1 MAEEKR
7 FISVFFVI
15 LQSLIY
21 TVFAMDER
29 LDKVKVQCDYLPL
42 INFAIQ
48 QNGASIIHQLSI
60 ENTTPVPLKDIQ
72 VVITTEPTFGN
83 AAPMA
88 VEQIPANGSIRL
100 SSFNLTLSANYF
112 TQLTERLSGNL
123 KIEITA
129 EAEPIFCQTYPIDI
143 LAYDQWGGLNV
154 LPEML
159 AAFITPNHT
168 AISPIIKKAA
178 SILGQWTGNPS
189 LDEYQSRTPDRVRKQ
204 MAAIYTAIAE
214 QQIIYSTVPASFEEY
229 GQRVRL
235 ADSVMAQ
242 KLGTCLD
249 MALLYASCL
258 EAIGLNALIV
268 ITQGHAFAGA
278 WLVPETFP
286 DPTIDDVSL
295 LTKRTAEGIYD
306 ITLVETTCMNM
317 GHSSDFDDAVKKA
330 NGKLADGNNF
340 LLAIDIKR
348 ARYSGVRPIPQRI
361 LHGQVWEVDE
371 KETNIQKSAVH
382 ATPQSINPYDLSGNE
397 TQTVITKQLLWE
409 RRLLDLSLRN
419 NLLNIRITKNTLQ
432 LIPANLACLED
443 ALADGEEFRILH
455 RPADWESPAM
465 DFGIYSSVPE
475 SDPVVG
481 FINSEL
487 SQKRLRFYL
496 SENDLGKALTHLYR
510 SSRTSIEENGA
521 NTLYLALGLLKWYET
536 PSSERPRYAPILLMP
551 VEIIRK
557 SAAKGYVIRSREE
570 ETMMNITLLEML
582 RQNFGITVSGLD
594 PLPTDESGVNV
605 KLIYS
610 IIRNSI
616 KNQRKWDVEE
626 QAILGIF
633 SFNKFIMWNDI
644 HNNANKLVQNKI
656 VSSLINGKI
665 EWEAATEEI
674 DATDMDKQLSPTDI
688 VLPIIADSSQLEAI
702 YEAVHDKTF
711 ILHGPPGTGKSQTIT
726 NIIAN
731 ALYKGKRVLFVAE
744 KMAALS
750 VVQNRLAA
758 IGLAPFCLEIHSNKT
773 KKSAVISQ
781 LKETTEIIRQTPP
794 EEFKKEA
801 ERLLN
806 LRAEL
811 NQYIEALHK
820 EYPFGVSL
828 YDAIIHYQSVD
839 VEPCFEIPQPYLDTL
854 DKDTFAQWE
863 EAIESLVRT
872 ANACGHPYRHPLT
885 GISISE
891 YSSAGKEEASQLLT
905 GFIDLLN
912 TIRQK
917 LDVFSVLLKDTDIHP
932 TRKDFQT
939 IACIIR
945 RILDIPE
952 LTPGL
957 LTLPLLNET
966 LNEYREVVV
975 HGQKRDEQRK
985 EIEAGFTKEILSINA
1000 KQTVA
1005 EWNRVSDQWFL
1016 PRYFG
1021 QRKIKKAINIY
1032 ALKTIETEDIKPLL
1046 HRIIRYQEEEDAVQK
1061 YTGQLPSLF
1070 GRFGKN
1076 EDWTVIE
1083 QIINDMASLHS
1094 HLLNYAKDI
1103 AKVSQIKQNLSVQL
1117 TERIQTFRDI
1127 HAHSFNELYQLSD
1140 TLTVIEK
1147 KLSGTL
1153 GISTEELY
1161 TSSADWITIALSKAQ
1176 TWKDNLDKLK
1186 DWYQWLQAY
1195 QTLNKLGIGFVATE
1209 YKEKNIPTDQ
1219 LTDIFCKSFYQAVI
1233 QYIIAKEPTLE
1244 LFNGKIF
1251 NDIIAKYKQ
1260 ISAKFEETT
1269 KKELFA
1275 RLASNIPSFTHEAIQ
1290 SSEVGILQKNI
1301 RNNARGI
1308 SIRKLFDQIPT
1319 LLSRMCP
1326 CMLMSPLSVAQFIDT
1341 DADKFDL
1348 IVFDEASQMPTY
1360 EAVGAI
1366 ARGKNVI
1373 IVGDPKQMPP
1383 TSFFSVSTVD
1393 EDNIE
1398 MEDLESILDDCLALS
1413 IPSKYLLWHYRS
1425 KHESLIAF
1433 SNSEY
1438 YDNKLMTFPSPD
1450 NIESKVRIV
1459 NINGYYDKGKSRQ
1472 NRAEAQAVV
1481 DEIARRLRSEELRKK
1496 SIGVVTFSI
1505 VQQALI
1511 EDLLSDLFIFH
1522 PELETLAL
1530 ECDEPLFIKNLENV
1544 QGDERD
1550 VILFS
1555 VGYGPDTE
1563 GRVSMNFGPL
1573 NRVGGE
1579 RRLNVAVSRARYEMI
1594 IYSTLRSDMIDL
1606 NRTSSIGVAG
1616 LKRFL
1621 EYAEKGI
1628 RNTINSVTAQ
1638 STEAAASI
1646 ENIIADK
1653 LRSLGY
1659 TVHTDI
1665 GCSGYKIDIGI
1676 VDTENTSNYQ
1686 LGIIC
1691 DGKNYKRTKTARDRE
1706 IVQNNVLKALGWD
1719 IYRIWTMDW
1728 WEKPDEVIAAI
1739 QEAIA
1744 RKKSSKVNAQTTTS
1758 IGIGSDPMT
1767 AEKESVNKESTDK
1780 EKITKEEPIKE
1791 ESIKEAVPTV
1801 ERDNNEIS
1809 FVLKASP
1816 ATSEKQTAFA
1826 SSAQSGIQ
1834 QKYRSAKITPGSYSP
1849 EDFFFSESYSILTSQ
1864 IRKIIENEAPVS
1876 KSLLCKKILFEW
1888 GISRLGARVET
1899 QIETALDALNIY
1911 RTEHE
1916 GFVFCWKNREQCIS
1930 YSIYRPV
1937 SEREATDIAPEE
1949 IANAIRQVL
1958 TDSISLPVADLIK
1971 ACAQQFGFARMG
1983 SNIDAAMQRGIRE
1996 AVKRNY
2002 AKIENERV
2010 TIAD

>member
-7 FISVFFVI
+7 IISVFFVI

-29 LDKVKVQCDYLPL
+29 LDKIKVQCDYLPL

-60 ENTTPVPLKDIQ
+60 ENTTPAPLKDIQ
-72 VVITTEPTFGN
+72 VQITTEPTFGN
-83 AAPMA
+83 AAPIA
-88 VEQIPANGSIRL
+88 VAQIPPNESICL

-123 KIEITA
+123 KIEITS
-129 EAEPIFCQTYPIDI
+129 EAESVFCQTYPIDI

-168 AISPIIKKAA
+168 AIVPIIKRAA
-178 SILGQWTGNPS
+178 SILGQWTDNPS

-204 MAAIYTAIAE
+204 MAAIYTAITE
-214 QQIIYSTVPASFEEY
+214 QQIIYSTIPASFEEY

-258 EAIGLNALIV
+258 EAIGLNALII

-330 NGKLADGNNF
+330 NGKLTDGNSF
-340 LLAIDIKR
+340 ILAIDVKR
-348 ARYSGVRPIPQRI
+348 ARHSGIRPIPQRI
-361 LHGQVWEVDE
+361 LHGQVWEVEE
-371 KETNIQKSAVH
+371 KETDIQKSAVH

-432 LIPANLACLED
+432 LIPANLSCLED

-465 DFGIYSSVPE
+465 DFGIYSSIPE
-475 SDPVVG
+475 SDPMVG

-496 SENDLGKALTHLYR
+496 PENDLGKALTHLYR

-536 PSSERPRYAPILLMP
+536 PSSERPRYAPILLLP

-582 RQNFGITVSGLD
+582 RQNFGITISGLD

-674 DATDMDKQLSPTDI
+674 DATDMDKQVSPADI

-794 EEFKKEA
+794 EEIRKEA

-839 VEPCFEIPQPYLDTL
+839 VESCFDIPQAYLDTL

-863 EAIESLVRT
+863 DAIELLVRT
-872 ANACGHPYRHPLT
+872 ANACGHPYQHPLT
-885 GISISE
+885 GISITE
-891 YSSAGKEEASQLLT
+891 YSSAVKEGSSQLLT
-905 GFIDLLN
+905 GFIDLLT

-917 LDVFSVLLKDTDIHP
+917 LDVFSILLKDTDIHP

-939 IACIIR
+939 ISHIIR

-975 HGQKRDEQRK
+975 HGRKRDEQRK
-985 EIEAGFTKEILSINA
+985 EIETGFIQEILSINA
-1000 KQTVA
+1000 KQMLA
-1005 EWNRVSDQWFL
+1005 EWNRVSGQWFL

-1021 QRKIKKAINIY
+1021 QRKIRKAINVY

-1046 HRIIRYQEEEDAVQK
+1046 HRIIRYQEEAEAVRK
-1061 YTGQLPSLF
+1061 YIGQLPSLF
-1070 GRFGKN
+1070 GRPGKN
-1076 EDWTVIE
+1076 EDWNTIE
-1083 QIINDMASLHS
+1083 QIIDDMTSLHS

-1103 AKVSQIKQNLSVQL
+1103 AKVSQIKQNLSAQL
-1117 TERIQTFRDI
+1117 TEGIQTFRDI
-1127 HAHSFNELYQLSD
+1127 HAHSFNELYQLAD
-1140 TLTVIEK
+1140 TLTATEK
-1147 KLSGTL
+1147 KLSGML
-1153 GISTEELY
+1153 GISIEELY
-1161 TSSADWITIALSKAQ
+1161 TDSADWITIALSKAR
-1176 TWKDNLDKLK
+1176 TWKENLDKLK

-1195 QTLNKLGIGFVATE
+1195 QTLHSLGIGFIATE
-1209 YKEKNIPTDQ
+1209 YKEKNIPTSQ
-1219 LTDIFCKSFYQAVI
+1219 LTDSFRKSFYQAAI
-1233 QYIIAKEPTLE
+1233 RYIIAKEPTLE

-1269 KKELFA
+1269 QRELFA

-1383 TSFFSVSTVD
+1383 TSFFSVNTID

-1511 EDLLSDLFIFH
+1511 EDLLSDLFIFY

-1555 VGYGPDTE
+1555 VGYGPDAE

-1573 NRVGGE
+1573 NRAGGE

-1621 EYAEKGI
+1621 EYAEKGT
-1628 RNTINSVTAQ
+1628 RSTISSVPRQ
-1638 STEAAASI
+1638 LSEATASI
-1646 ENIIADK
+1646 ETIIADR

-1706 IVQNNVLKALGWD
+1706 IVQNNVLKALGWN

-1728 WEKPDEVIAAI
+1728 WEKPDEVMATI

-1744 RKKSSKVNAQTTTS
+1744 RKKNSE
-1758 IGIGSDPMT
+1758 IGSMT
-1767 AEKESVNKESTDK
+1767 ATEINSTPT
-1780 EKITKEEPIKE
+1780 EVTAPAPTAQIT
-1791 ESIKEAVPTV
+1791 
-1801 ERDNNEIS
+1801 NNDIS

-1816 ATSEKQTAFA
+1816 VAPEKQAA
-1826 SSAQSGIQ
+1826 SVLSTQNRIE
-1834 QKYRSAKITPGSYSP
+1834 QKYKFAKITPYSYSP
-1849 EDFFFSESYSILTSQ
+1849 EDFFFTDSYSILLSQ
-1864 IRKIIENEAPVS
+1864 IRKIMESEAPIS
-1876 KSLLCKKILFEW
+1876 KSLLCKKILSEW
-1888 GISRLGARVET
+1888 GISRLGTRVEA
-1899 QIETALDALNIY
+1899 QIETALDTLNIY
-1911 RTEHE
+1911 RTEYE
-1916 GFVFCWKNREQCIS
+1916 GLVFCWNDKEQCAS

-1937 SEREATDIAPEE
+1937 SDREATDIPPEE
-1949 IANAIRQVL
+1949 IANAIRQLL
-1958 TDSISLPVADLIK
+1958 TDSISLPAADLIK

-2010 TIAD
+2010 TIAN

>member
-7 FISVFFVI
+7 IISVFFVI

-60 ENTTPVPLKDIQ
+60 ENTTPAPLKDIQ
-72 VVITTEPTFGN
+72 VQITTEPTFGN
-83 AAPMA
+83 AAPIA
-88 VEQIPANGSIRL
+88 VAQIPPNESICL

-123 KIEITA
+123 KIEITSKA
-129 EAEPIFCQTYPIDI
+129 ESVFCQTYPIDI

-168 AISPIIKKAA
+168 AIVPIIKRAA
-178 SILGQWTGNPS
+178 SILGQWTDNPS

-204 MAAIYTAIAE
+204 MAAIYTAITE
-214 QQIIYSTVPASFEEY
+214 QQIIYSTIPASFEEY

-258 EAIGLNALIV
+258 EAIGLNALII

-330 NGKLADGNNF
+330 NGKLTDGNSF
-340 LLAIDIKR
+340 ILAIDVKR
-348 ARYSGVRPIPQRI
+348 ARHSGIRPIPQRI
-361 LHGQVWEVDE
+361 LHGQVWEVEE
-371 KETNIQKSAVH
+371 KETDILKSAVH

-397 TQTVITKQLLWE
+397 TQAVITKQLLWE

-432 LIPANLACLED
+432 LIPANLSCLED

-465 DFGIYSSVPE
+465 DFGIYSSIPE
-475 SDPVVG
+475 SDPMVG

-496 SENDLGKALTHLYR
+496 PENDLGKALTHLYR

-536 PSSERPRYAPILLMP
+536 PSSERPRYAPILLLP

-582 RQNFGITVSGLD
+582 RQNFGISISGLD

-674 DATDMDKQLSPTDI
+674 DATDMDKQVSPADI

-794 EEFKKEA
+794 EEFRKEA

-839 VEPCFEIPQPYLDTL
+839 VESCFDIPQVYLDTL

-863 EAIESLVRT
+863 DAIELLVRT
-872 ANACGHPYRHPLT
+872 ANACGHPYQHPLT
-885 GISISE
+885 GISITE
-891 YSSAGKEEASQLLT
+891 YSSAVKEESSQLLT
-905 GFIDLLN
+905 GFINLLT

-917 LDVFSVLLKDTDIHP
+917 LDVFSILLKDTDIHP

-939 IACIIR
+939 ISHIIR

-975 HGQKRDEQRK
+975 HGRKRDEQRK
-985 EIEAGFTKEILSINA
+985 EIETGFTQEILSINA
-1000 KQTVA
+1000 KQMIA
-1005 EWNRVSDQWFL
+1005 EWNRVSAQWFL

-1021 QRKIKKAINIY
+1021 QRKIRKAINIY
-1032 ALKTIETEDIKPLL
+1032 TLKTIETEDIKPLL
-1046 HRIIRYQEEEDAVQK
+1046 HRIIRYQEEAEAVQK

-1070 GRFGKN
+1070 GRPGKN
-1076 EDWTVIE
+1076 EDWNTIE
-1083 QIINDMASLHS
+1083 QIIDDMTSLHS

-1117 TERIQTFRDI
+1117 TEGIQTFRDI
-1127 HAHSFNELYQLSD
+1127 HAHSFNELYQLAD
-1140 TLTVIEK
+1140 TLTATEK
-1147 KLSGTL
+1147 KLSGML
-1153 GISTEELY
+1153 GISIEELY
-1161 TSSADWITIALSKAQ
+1161 TDSADWITIALSKTR
-1176 TWKDNLDKLK
+1176 TWKENLDKLK

-1195 QTLNKLGIGFVATE
+1195 QTLHSLGIGFIATE
-1209 YKEKNIPTDQ
+1209 YKEKNIPTGQ
-1219 LTDIFCKSFYQAVI
+1219 LTDSFRKSFYQAAI
-1233 QYIIAKEPTLE
+1233 RYIIAKEPTLE

-1269 KKELFA
+1269 QRELFA

-1383 TSFFSVSTVD
+1383 TSFFSVNTID

-1511 EDLLSDLFIFH
+1511 EDLLSDLFIFY

-1555 VGYGPDTE
+1555 VGYGPDAE

-1573 NRVGGE
+1573 NRAGGE

-1621 EYAEKGI
+1621 EYAEKGTQS
-1628 RNTINSVTAQ
+1628 TINSVTRQ
-1638 STEAAASI
+1638 LSETTASI
-1646 ENIIADK
+1646 ETIIADR

-1728 WEKPDEVIAAI
+1728 WEKPDEVIATI

-1744 RKKSSKVNAQTTTS
+1744 RKKSSKVGSMTTAGINSTPTEVAAPAPTAQTT
-1758 IGIGSDPMT
+1758 
-1767 AEKESVNKESTDK
+1767 
-1780 EKITKEEPIKE
+1780 
-1791 ESIKEAVPTV
+1791 
-1801 ERDNNEIS
+1801 NNEIS

-1816 ATSEKQTAFA
+1816 AAPEKQAA
-1826 SSAQSGIQ
+1826 SVLSTQNRIE
-1834 QKYRSAKITPGSYSP
+1834 QKYKFAKITPYSYSP
-1849 EDFFFSESYSILTSQ
+1849 EDFFFTDSYSILLSQ
-1864 IRKIIENEAPVS
+1864 IRKIMESEAPIS
-1876 KSLLCKKILFEW
+1876 KSLLCKKILSEW
-1888 GISRLGARVET
+1888 GISRLGTRVEA
-1899 QIETALDALNIY
+1899 QIETALDTLNIY
-1911 RTEHE
+1911 RTEYE
-1916 GFVFCWKNREQCIS
+1916 GLVFCWNDKEQCAS

-1937 SEREATDIAPEE
+1937 SDREATDIPPEE
-1949 IANAIRQVL
+1949 IANAIRQLL
-1958 TDSISLPVADLIK
+1958 TDSISLPAADLIK

-2010 TIAD
+2010 TIAN

>member
-1 MAEEKR
+1 MV
-7 FISVFFVI
+7 ISVFFVI
-15 LQSLIY
+15 LQVLIY

-29 LDKVKVQCDYLPL
+29 LDKVKVQFGYLPL

-48 QNGASIIHQLSI
+48 QNSAPVIHQLSI
-60 ENTTPVPLKDIQ
+60 ENITSAPLKDIQ
-72 VVITTEPTFGN
+72 VKITAEPAFGN
-83 AAPMA
+83 TVPT
-88 VEQIPANGSIRL
+88 VIEQIPANSTVSL
-100 SSFNLTLSANYF
+100 QSPSLTLSANYL

-123 KIEITA
+123 KVEITSG
-129 EAEPIFCQTYPIDI
+129 ETLIFTRTYPIDI

-168 AISPIIKKAA
+168 SISPIIKRAA
-178 SILGQWTGNPS
+178 AILGQWTDNPS
-189 LDEYQSRTPDRVRKQ
+189 LDEYQSRNPDRVRKQ
-204 MAAIYTAIAE
+204 MAAIYTAISE

-242 KLGTCLD
+242 KLATCLD
-249 MALLYASCL
+249 MSLLYASCL
-258 EAIGLNALIV
+258 EAIGLNTLVV

-317 GHSSDFDDAVKKA
+317 GHQSDFDDAVKKA
-330 NGKLADGNNF
+330 DGKLKDGTPF
-340 LLAIDIKR
+340 ILAVDVKR
-348 ARYSGVRPIPQRI
+348 ARYSGIRPIPQRI
-361 LHGQVWEVDE
+361 LHGQTWEIGE
-371 KETNIQKSAVH
+371 NPLTIQKNTVH
-382 ATPQSINPYDLSGNE
+382 ATPQSINPYDLSGSE
-397 TQTVITKQLLWE
+397 TQTAITKQLVWE

-432 LIPANLACLED
+432 LIPANLASLED

-465 DFGIYSSVPE
+465 EFGIYSSVPE
-475 SDPVVG
+475 SNPIVDFV
-481 FINSEL
+481 NSEL

-536 PSSERPRYAPILLMP
+536 PSSERPRYAPILLLP

-557 SAAKGYVIRSREE
+557 SAARGYVIRSREE

-582 RQNFGITVSGLD
+582 RQNFGISVPGLD
-594 PLPTDESGVNV
+594 PLPTDGSGVNV

-610 IIRNSI
+610 IIRNCI

-644 HNNANKLVQNKI
+644 HNNAHKLIQNKI

-665 EWEAATEEI
+665 EWEAATEEM
-674 DATDMDKQLSPTDI
+674 DASYMDKQLSPADI

-702 YEAVHDKTF
+702 YEAVHDQTF

-794 EEFKKEA
+794 EAFKEEA
-801 ERLLN
+801 ERLLG

-811 NQYIEALHK
+811 NKYIEALHK
-820 EYPFGVSL
+820 EYPFGISL
-828 YDAIIHYQSVD
+828 YDAIVHFQSSD
-839 VEPCFEIPQPYLDTL
+839 AEPCFDIPLSYLETL
-854 DKDTFAQWE
+854 DKETFTRWE
-863 EAIESLVRT
+863 DAIESLVRT
-872 ANACGHPYRHPLT
+872 ANACGHPYQHPLT

-891 YSSAGKEEASQLLT
+891 YSFAGKDEAARSLT
-905 GFIDLLN
+905 DFIDLLQV
-912 TIRQK
+912 IRQK
-917 LDVFSVLLKDTDIHP
+917 LNAFSVLLTDTETHP
-932 TRKDFQT
+932 TRTDFQT
-939 IACIIR
+939 IANIIR
-945 RILDIPE
+945 EILDIPE

-957 LTLPLLNET
+957 LTLPSLNET
-966 LNEYREVVV
+966 LDEYREVVN
-975 HGQKRDEQRK
+975 HGRKRDELRK
-985 EIEAGFTKEILSINA
+985 TIETGFTKEILETNA
-1000 KQTVA
+1000 KAMLA
-1005 EWNRVSDQWFL
+1005 EWNRVSAQWFI

-1021 QRKIKKAINIY
+1021 QRKIKKALHIY
-1032 ALKTIETEDIKPLL
+1032 ALKAIEPDTIKPLL
-1046 HRIIRYQEEEDAVQK
+1046 HQIVQYQEEAEAVQK
-1061 YTGQLPSLF
+1061 YASQLPTLF

-1076 EDWTVIE
+1076 EDWNVIE
-1083 QIINDMASLHS
+1083 QIINDMVTLHS
-1094 HLLNYAKDI
+1094 HLLSYSKDV
-1103 AKVSQIKQNLSVQL
+1103 AKVSQIKRNLSVQL
-1117 TERIQTFRDI
+1117 TEGIQTFRDI
-1127 HAHSFNELYQLSD
+1127 HAHSLNELHRYANEL
-1140 TLTVIEK
+1140 VNIEH

-1153 GISTEELY
+1153 GISAVELY
-1161 TSSADWITIALSKAQ
+1161 INSTDWINTGISKAQ
-1176 TWKDNLDKLK
+1176 TWKENLDKLK

-1195 QTLNKLGIGFVATE
+1195 RTLDRLNIGFIATE
-1209 YKEKNIPTDQ
+1209 YKEKNIPTAQ
-1219 LTDIFCKSFYQAVI
+1219 LAGSFYKSFYQVAI
-1233 QYIIAKEPTLE
+1233 QYIISKEPTLE

-1251 NDIIAKYKQ
+1251 NDIIAKYKL
-1260 ISAKFEETT
+1260 ISTQFEETT

-1383 TSFFSVSTVD
+1383 TNFFSVNTID

-1450 NIESKVRIV
+1450 NIESKVRMV

-1481 DEIARRLRSEELRKK
+1481 DEIERRLRNDELRKK

-1511 EDLLSDLFIFH
+1511 EDLLSDLFIAH

-1530 ECDEPLFIKNLENV
+1530 ECEEPLFIKNLENV

-1555 VGYGPDTE
+1555 VGYGPDAA

-1573 NRVGGE
+1573 NRAGGE

-1606 NRTSSIGVAG
+1606 NRTSSVGVAG

-1621 EYAEKGI
+1621 EYAEKGT
-1628 RNTINSVTAQ
+1628 RNVINGSAGSLPET
-1638 STEAAASI
+1638 SASI
-1646 ENIIADK
+1646 EKIIADK

-1676 VDTENTSNYQ
+1676 VDTQNESNYQ

-1706 IVQNNVLKALGWD
+1706 IVQNNVLKALGWN
-1719 IYRIWTMDW
+1719 ICRIWTMDW
-1728 WEKPDEVIAAI
+1728 WEKPDEVIASI
-1739 QEAIA
+1739 QEAISQ
-1744 RKKSSKVNAQTTTS
+1744 KKESKAGAESKTS
-1758 IGIGSDPMT
+1758 IETNHVKTNTIPT
-1767 AEKESVNKESTDK
+1767 TITEEKQNKE
-1780 EKITKEEPIKE
+1780 PV
-1791 ESIKEAVPTV
+1791 SISEGNA
-1801 ERDNNEIS
+1801 NETS
-1809 FVLKASP
+1809 FPLKASP
-1816 ATSEKQTAFA
+1816 VAAKKQQD
-1826 SSAQSGIQ
+1826 SVPIKPNRQ
-1834 QKYRSAKITPGSYSP
+1834 QKYKSAEVTPDKYLS
-1849 EDFFFSESYSILTSQ
+1849 EDFFLTESSPILVSL

-1876 KSLLCKKILFEW
+1876 KSLLCKKILSEW
-1888 GISRLGARVET
+1888 GISRLGPR
-1899 QIETALDALNIY
+1899 IEAHIEAILDTLNIY
-1911 RTEHE
+1911 CTEHD
-1916 GFVFCWKNREQCIS
+1916 GYVYCWKDKEQCCS
-1930 YSIYRPV
+1930 YPAYRPV
-1937 SEREATDIAPEE
+1937 SDRDVTDISPEE
-1949 IANAIRQVL
+1949 IANAIRQIL
-1958 TDSISLPVADLIK
+1958 TDSISLPIADLVK
-1971 ACAQQFGFARMG
+1971 ACAQTFGFPRMG
-1983 SNIDAAMQRGIRE
+1983 STIDAAMQRGIRE
-1996 AVKRNY
+1996 AVKRDY

-2010 TIAD
+2010 TIAY

>member
-21 TVFAMDER
+21 TVFAMNER
-29 LDKVKVQCDYLPL
+29 LDKVKVQCNYLPL

-60 ENTTPVPLKDIQ
+60 ENTTPAPLKDIQ
-72 VVITTEPTFGN
+72 VQITTEPTFGN
-83 AAPMA
+83 AAPIA
-88 VEQIPANGSIRL
+88 VAQIPPNESICL

-123 KIEITA
+123 KIEITS
-129 EAEPIFCQTYPIDI
+129 EAESVFCQTYPIDI

-168 AISPIIKKAA
+168 AIVPIIKRAA
-178 SILGQWTGNPS
+178 SILGQWTDNPS

-204 MAAIYTAIAE
+204 MAAIYTAITE
-214 QQIIYSTVPASFEEY
+214 QQIIYSTIPASFEEY

-258 EAIGLNALIV
+258 EAIGLNALII

-330 NGKLADGNNF
+330 NGKLTDGNSF
-340 LLAIDIKR
+340 ILAIDVKR
-348 ARYSGVRPIPQRI
+348 ARHSGIRPIPQRI
-361 LHGQVWEVDE
+361 LHGQVWEVEE
-371 KETNIQKSAVH
+371 KETDIQKSAVH

-397 TQTVITKQLLWE
+397 TQAVITKQLLWE

-432 LIPANLACLED
+432 LIPANLSCLED

-465 DFGIYSSVPE
+465 DFGIYSSIPE
-475 SDPVVG
+475 SDPMVG

-496 SENDLGKALTHLYR
+496 PENDLGKALTHLYR

-536 PSSERPRYAPILLMP
+536 PSSERPRYAPILLLP

-557 SAAKGYVIRSREE
+557 SAAKGYVIRTREE

-582 RQNFGITVSGLD
+582 RQNFGISISGLD

-644 HNNANKLVQNKI
+644 HNNANKMVQNKI

-674 DATDMDKQLSPTDI
+674 DATDMDKQVSPADI

-794 EEFKKEA
+794 EEFRKEA

-806 LRAEL
+806 LRSEL

-828 YDAIIHYQSVD
+828 YDAIIQYQSVD
-839 VEPCFEIPQPYLDTL
+839 VESCFDIPQVYLDTL

-863 EAIESLVRT
+863 DAIELLVRT
-872 ANACGHPYRHPLT
+872 ANACGHPYQHPLT
-885 GISISE
+885 GISITE
-891 YSSAGKEEASQLLT
+891 YSSAVKEESSQLLT
-905 GFIDLLN
+905 GFIDLLT

-917 LDVFSVLLKDTDIHP
+917 QDVFSVLLKDTDIHP

-939 IACIIR
+939 IAHIIQ

-985 EIEAGFTKEILSINA
+985 EIETGFIQEILSINA
-1000 KQTVA
+1000 KQMLA

-1021 QRKIKKAINIY
+1021 QRKIRKAINVY

-1046 HRIIRYQEEEDAVQK
+1046 HRIIRYQEEAEAVRK
-1061 YTGQLPSLF
+1061 YIGQLPSLF
-1070 GRFGKN
+1070 GCPGKN
-1076 EDWTVIE
+1076 EDWNTIE
-1083 QIINDMASLHS
+1083 QIIDDMTSLHS

-1103 AKVSQIKQNLSVQL
+1103 AKVSQIKQNLSTQL
-1117 TERIQTFRDI
+1117 TEGIQTFRDI
-1127 HAHSFNELYQLSD
+1127 HAHSFNELYQLAD
-1140 TLTVIEK
+1140 TLTATEK
-1147 KLSGTL
+1147 KLSGML
-1153 GISTEELY
+1153 GISIEELY
-1161 TSSADWITIALSKAQ
+1161 TDSADWITIALSKAR
-1176 TWKDNLDKLK
+1176 TWKENLDKLK

-1195 QTLNKLGIGFVATE
+1195 QTLHSLGIGFIATE
-1209 YKEKNIPTDQ
+1209 YKEKNIPTSQ
-1219 LTDIFCKSFYQAVI
+1219 LTDSFRKSFYQAAI
-1233 QYIIAKEPTLE
+1233 RYIIAKEPTLE

-1269 KKELFA
+1269 QRELFA
-1275 RLASNIPSFTHEAIQ
+1275 WLASNIPSFTHEAIQ

-1383 TSFFSVSTVD
+1383 TSFFSVNTID

-1511 EDLLSDLFIFH
+1511 EDLLSDLFIFY

-1555 VGYGPDTE
+1555 VGYGPDAE

-1573 NRVGGE
+1573 NRAGGE

-1594 IYSTLRSDMIDL
+1594 IYSTLRSEMIDL

-1621 EYAEKGI
+1621 EYAEKGT
-1628 RNTINSVTAQ
+1628 RSTISSVPRQ
-1638 STEAAASI
+1638 LSEATVSI
-1646 ENIIADK
+1646 ETIIADR

-1676 VDTENTSNYQ
+1676 VDTENTSKYQ

-1728 WEKPDEVIAAI
+1728 WEKPDEVIATI

-1744 RKKSSKVNAQTTTS
+1744 RKKSSKVGSMTTAGINSTPTEVAAPAPTAQ
-1758 IGIGSDPMT
+1758 
-1767 AEKESVNKESTDK
+1767 
-1780 EKITKEEPIKE
+1780 IT
-1791 ESIKEAVPTV
+1791 
-1801 ERDNNEIS
+1801 NNEIS

-1816 ATSEKQTAFA
+1816 VAPEKQAA
-1826 SSAQSGIQ
+1826 SVLSTQNRIE
-1834 QKYRSAKITPGSYSP
+1834 QKYKFAKITPYSYSP
-1849 EDFFFSESYSILTSQ
+1849 EDFFFTDSYSILLSQ
-1864 IRKIIENEAPVS
+1864 IRKIMESEAPIS
-1876 KSLLCKKILFEW
+1876 KSLLCKKILSEW
-1888 GISRLGARVET
+1888 GISRLGTRVEA
-1899 QIETALDALNIY
+1899 QIETALDTLNIY
-1911 RTEHE
+1911 RTEYE
-1916 GFVFCWKNREQCIS
+1916 GLVFCWNDKEQCAS

-1937 SEREATDIAPEE
+1937 SDREATDIPPEE
-1949 IANAIRQVL
+1949 IANAIRQLL
-1958 TDSISLPVADLIK
+1958 TDSISLPAADLIK

-2010 TIAD
+2010 TIAN

>member
-7 FISVFFVI
+7 IISVFFVI

-21 TVFAMDER
+21 TVFAMNER
-29 LDKVKVQCDYLPL
+29 LDKVKMQCDYLPL

-60 ENTTPVPLKDIQ
+60 ENTTPAPLKDIQ
-72 VVITTEPTFGN
+72 VQITTEPTFGN
-83 AAPMA
+83 AAPIA
-88 VEQIPANGSIRL
+88 VAQIPPNESICL

-123 KIEITA
+123 KIEITS
-129 EAEPIFCQTYPIDI
+129 EAESVFCQTYPIDI

-168 AISPIIKKAA
+168 AIVPIIKRAA
-178 SILGQWTGNPS
+178 SILGQWTDNPS

-204 MAAIYTAIAE
+204 MAVIYTAITE
-214 QQIIYSTVPASFEEY
+214 QQIIYSTIPASFEEY

-258 EAIGLNALIV
+258 EAIGLNALII

-330 NGKLADGNNF
+330 NGKLTDGNSF
-340 LLAIDIKR
+340 ILAIDVKR
-348 ARYSGVRPIPQRI
+348 ARHSGIRPIPQRI
-361 LHGQVWEVDE
+361 LHGQVWEVEE
-371 KETNIQKSAVH
+371 KETDIQKSAVH

-397 TQTVITKQLLWE
+397 TQAVITKQLLWE

-432 LIPANLACLED
+432 LIPANLSCLED

-465 DFGIYSSVPE
+465 DFGIYSSIPE

-496 SENDLGKALTHLYR
+496 PENDLGKALTHLYR

-536 PSSERPRYAPILLMP
+536 PSSERPRYAPILLLP

-557 SAAKGYVIRSREE
+557 SAAKGYVIRTREE

-582 RQNFGITVSGLD
+582 RQNFGISISGLD

-674 DATDMDKQLSPTDI
+674 DATDMDKQVSPADI

-794 EEFKKEA
+794 EEFRKEA

-839 VEPCFEIPQPYLDTL
+839 VESCFDIPQAYLDTL

-863 EAIESLVRT
+863 DAIELLVRT
-872 ANACGHPYRHPLT
+872 ANACGHPYQHPLT
-885 GISISE
+885 GISITE
-891 YSSAGKEEASQLLT
+891 YSSAVKEGSSQLLT
-905 GFIDLLN
+905 GFIDLLT

-917 LDVFSVLLKDTDIHP
+917 LDVFSILLKDTDIHP

-939 IACIIR
+939 ISHIIR

-975 HGQKRDEQRK
+975 HGRKRDEQRK
-985 EIEAGFTKEILSINA
+985 EIETGFTQEILSINA
-1000 KQTVA
+1000 KQMLA

-1021 QRKIKKAINIY
+1021 QRKIRKAINVY

-1046 HRIIRYQEEEDAVQK
+1046 HRIIRYQEEAEAVRK
-1061 YTGQLPSLF
+1061 YIGQLPSLF
-1070 GRFGKN
+1070 GRPGKN
-1076 EDWTVIE
+1076 EDWNTIE
-1083 QIINDMASLHS
+1083 QIIDDMTSLHS

-1103 AKVSQIKQNLSVQL
+1103 AKVSQIKQNLSAQL
-1117 TERIQTFRDI
+1117 TEGIQTFRDI
-1127 HAHSFNELYQLSD
+1127 HAHSFNELYQLAD
-1140 TLTVIEK
+1140 TLTATEK
-1147 KLSGTL
+1147 KLSGML
-1153 GISTEELY
+1153 GISIEELY
-1161 TSSADWITIALSKAQ
+1161 TDSADWITIALSKAR
-1176 TWKDNLDKLK
+1176 TWKENLDKLK

-1195 QTLNKLGIGFVATE
+1195 QTLHSLGIGFIATE
-1209 YKEKNIPTDQ
+1209 YKEKNIPTSQ
-1219 LTDIFCKSFYQAVI
+1219 LTDSFHKSFYQAAI
-1233 QYIIAKEPTLE
+1233 RYIIAKEPTLE

-1269 KKELFA
+1269 QRELFA

-1383 TSFFSVSTVD
+1383 TSFFSVNTID

-1511 EDLLSDLFIFH
+1511 EDLLSDLFIFY

-1555 VGYGPDTE
+1555 VGYGPDAE

-1573 NRVGGE
+1573 NRAGGE

-1594 IYSTLRSDMIDL
+1594 IYSTLRSEMIDL

-1621 EYAEKGI
+1621 EYAEKGT
-1628 RNTINSVTAQ
+1628 RSTISSVPRQ
-1638 STEAAASI
+1638 LSEATASI
-1646 ENIIADK
+1646 ETIIADR

-1728 WEKPDEVIAAI
+1728 WEKPDEVIATI

-1744 RKKSSKVNAQTTTS
+1744 RKKSPKVGSMTTAGINSTPTEVAAPAPTAQTT
-1758 IGIGSDPMT
+1758 
-1767 AEKESVNKESTDK
+1767 
-1780 EKITKEEPIKE
+1780 
-1791 ESIKEAVPTV
+1791 
-1801 ERDNNEIS
+1801 NNEIS

-1816 ATSEKQTAFA
+1816 AAPEKQAA
-1826 SSAQSGIQ
+1826 SVLSTQNRIE
-1834 QKYRSAKITPGSYSP
+1834 QKYKFAKITPYSYSP
-1849 EDFFFSESYSILTSQ
+1849 EDFFFTDSYSILLSQ
-1864 IRKIIENEAPVS
+1864 IRKIMESEAPIS
-1876 KSLLCKKILFEW
+1876 KSLLCKKILSEW
-1888 GISRLGARVET
+1888 GISRLGTRIEA
-1899 QIETALDALNIY
+1899 QIETALDTLNIY
-1911 RTEHE
+1911 RTEYE
-1916 GFVFCWKNREQCIS
+1916 GLVFCWNDKEQCAS

-1937 SEREATDIAPEE
+1937 SDREATDIPPEE
-1949 IANAIRQVL
+1949 IANAIRQLL
-1958 TDSISLPVADLIK
+1958 TDSISLPAADLIK

-2010 TIAD
+2010 TIAN

>member
-7 FISVFFVI
+7 IISVFFVI

-21 TVFAMDER
+21 TVFAMNER

-60 ENTTPVPLKDIQ
+60 ENTTPAPLKDIQ
-72 VVITTEPTFGN
+72 VQITTEPTFGN
-83 AAPMA
+83 AAPIA
-88 VEQIPANGSIRL
+88 VAQIPPNESICL

-123 KIEITA
+123 KIEITS
-129 EAEPIFCQTYPIDI
+129 EAESVFCQTYPIDI

-168 AISPIIKKAA
+168 AIVPIIKRAA
-178 SILGQWTGNPS
+178 SILGQWTDNPS

-204 MAAIYTAIAE
+204 MAAIYTAITE
-214 QQIIYSTVPASFEEY
+214 QQIIYSTIPASFEEY

-258 EAIGLNALIV
+258 EAIGLNALII

-330 NGKLADGNNF
+330 NGKLTDGNSF
-340 LLAIDIKR
+340 ILAIDVKR
-348 ARYSGVRPIPQRI
+348 ARHSGIRPIPQRI
-361 LHGQVWEVDE
+361 LHGQVWEVEE
-371 KETNIQKSAVH
+371 KETDIQKSAVH

-432 LIPANLACLED
+432 LIPANLSCLED

-465 DFGIYSSVPE
+465 DFGIYSSIPE
-475 SDPVVG
+475 SDPMVG

-496 SENDLGKALTHLYR
+496 PENDLGKALTHLYR

-536 PSSERPRYAPILLMP
+536 PSSERPRYAPILLLP

-582 RQNFGITVSGLD
+582 RQNFGISISGLD

-674 DATDMDKQLSPTDI
+674 DATDMDKQVSPADI

-794 EEFKKEA
+794 EEFRKEA

-839 VEPCFEIPQPYLDTL
+839 VESCFDIPQAYLDTL

-863 EAIESLVRT
+863 DAIELLVRT
-872 ANACGHPYRHPLT
+872 ANACGHPYQHPLT
-885 GISISE
+885 GISITE
-891 YSSAGKEEASQLLT
+891 YSSAVKEGSSQLLT
-905 GFIDLLN
+905 GFIDLLT

-917 LDVFSVLLKDTDIHP
+917 LDVFSILLKDTDIHP

-939 IACIIR
+939 ISHIIR

-966 LNEYREVVV
+966 LNEYRKVVV

-985 EIEAGFTKEILSINA
+985 EIETGFTQEILSINA
-1000 KQTVA
+1000 KQMLA
-1005 EWNRVSDQWFL
+1005 EWNRVSGQWFL

-1021 QRKIKKAINIY
+1021 QRKIRKAINVY

-1046 HRIIRYQEEEDAVQK
+1046 HRIIRYQEEAEAVRK
-1061 YTGQLPSLF
+1061 YIGQLPSLF
-1070 GRFGKN
+1070 GRPGKN
-1076 EDWTVIE
+1076 EDWNTIE
-1083 QIINDMASLHS
+1083 QIIDDMTSLHS

-1117 TERIQTFRDI
+1117 TEGIQTFRDI
-1127 HAHSFNELYQLSD
+1127 HAHSFNELYQLAD
-1140 TLTVIEK
+1140 TLTATEK
-1147 KLSGTL
+1147 KLSGML
-1153 GISTEELY
+1153 GISIEELY
-1161 TSSADWITIALSKAQ
+1161 TDSADWITIALSKAR
-1176 TWKDNLDKLK
+1176 TWKENLDKLK

-1195 QTLNKLGIGFVATE
+1195 QTLHSLGIGFIATE
-1209 YKEKNIPTDQ
+1209 YKEKNIPTGQ
-1219 LTDIFCKSFYQAVI
+1219 LTDSFRKSFYQAAI
-1233 QYIIAKEPTLE
+1233 RYIIAKEPTLE

-1269 KKELFA
+1269 QRELFA

-1383 TSFFSVSTVD
+1383 TSFFSVNTID

-1511 EDLLSDLFIFH
+1511 EDLLSDLFIFY

-1555 VGYGPDTE
+1555 VGYGPDAE

-1573 NRVGGE
+1573 NRAGGE

-1621 EYAEKGI
+1621 EYAEKGT
-1628 RNTINSVTAQ
+1628 RSTISSVTRQ
-1638 STEAAASI
+1638 LSETTASI
-1646 ENIIADK
+1646 ETIIADR

-1728 WEKPDEVIAAI
+1728 WEKPDEVMATI

-1744 RKKSSKVNAQTTTS
+1744 RKKSSKV
-1758 IGIGSDPMT
+1758 GSMT
-1767 AEKESVNKESTDK
+1767 ATEINSTPT
-1780 EKITKEEPIKE
+1780 EVTEP
-1791 ESIKEAVPTV
+1791 APTTQMT
-1801 ERDNNEIS
+1801 NNEIS

-1816 ATSEKQTAFA
+1816 VAPEKQAA
-1826 SSAQSGIQ
+1826 SVLSTQNRIE
-1834 QKYRSAKITPGSYSP
+1834 QKYKFAKITPYSYSP
-1849 EDFFFSESYSILTSQ
+1849 EDFFFTDSYSILLSQ
-1864 IRKIIENEAPVS
+1864 IRKIMESEAPIS
-1876 KSLLCKKILFEW
+1876 KSLLCKKILSEW
-1888 GISRLGARVET
+1888 GISRLGTRVEA
-1899 QIETALDALNIY
+1899 QIETALDTLNIY
-1911 RTEHE
+1911 RTEYE
-1916 GFVFCWKNREQCIS
+1916 GLVFCWNDKEQCAS

-1937 SEREATDIAPEE
+1937 SDREAIDIPPEE
-1949 IANAIRQVL
+1949 IANAIRQLL
-1958 TDSISLPVADLIK
+1958 TDSISLPAADLIK

-2010 TIAD
+2010 TIAN

>member
-7 FISVFFVI
+7 IISVFFVI

-21 TVFAMDER
+21 TVFAMNER
-29 LDKVKVQCDYLPL
+29 LDKVKVQCNYLPL

-60 ENTTPVPLKDIQ
+60 ENTTPAPLKDIQ
-72 VVITTEPTFGN
+72 VQITTEPTFGN
-83 AAPMA
+83 AAPIA
-88 VEQIPANGSIRL
+88 VAQIPPNESICL

-123 KIEITA
+123 KIEITS
-129 EAEPIFCQTYPIDI
+129 EAESVFCQTYPIDI

-168 AISPIIKKAA
+168 AIVPIIKRAA
-178 SILGQWTGNPS
+178 SILGQWTDNPS

-204 MAAIYTAIAE
+204 MAAIYTAITE
-214 QQIIYSTVPASFEEY
+214 QQIIYSTIPASFEEY

-258 EAIGLNALIV
+258 EAIGLNALII

-330 NGKLADGNNF
+330 NGKLTDGNSF
-340 LLAIDIKR
+340 ILAIDVKR
-348 ARYSGVRPIPQRI
+348 ARHSGIRPIPQRI
-361 LHGQVWEVDE
+361 LHGQVWEVEE
-371 KETNIQKSAVH
+371 KETDIQKSAVH

-397 TQTVITKQLLWE
+397 TQAVITKQLLWE

-432 LIPANLACLED
+432 LIPANLSCLED

-465 DFGIYSSVPE
+465 DFGIYSSIPE
-475 SDPVVG
+475 SDPMVG

-496 SENDLGKALTHLYR
+496 PENDLGKALTHLYR

-536 PSSERPRYAPILLMP
+536 PSSERPRYAPILLLP

-557 SAAKGYVIRSREE
+557 SAAKGYVIRTREE

-582 RQNFGITVSGLD
+582 RQNFGISISGLD

-674 DATDMDKQLSPTDI
+674 DATDMDKQVSPADI

-794 EEFKKEA
+794 EEFRKEA

-839 VEPCFEIPQPYLDTL
+839 VESCFDIPQAYLDTL

-863 EAIESLVRT
+863 DAIELLVRT
-872 ANACGHPYRHPLT
+872 ANACGHPYQHPLT
-885 GISISE
+885 GISITE
-891 YSSAGKEEASQLLT
+891 YSSAVKEESSLLLT
-905 GFIDLLN
+905 GFIDLLT

-917 LDVFSVLLKDTDIHP
+917 LDVFSILLKDTDIHP

-939 IACIIR
+939 IAHIIQ

-985 EIEAGFTKEILSINA
+985 EIETGFIQEILSINA
-1000 KQTVA
+1000 KQMLA

-1021 QRKIKKAINIY
+1021 QRKIRKAINVY

-1046 HRIIRYQEEEDAVQK
+1046 HRIIRYQEEAEAVRK
-1061 YTGQLPSLF
+1061 YIGQLPSLF
-1070 GRFGKN
+1070 GCPGKN
-1076 EDWTVIE
+1076 EDWNTIE
-1083 QIINDMASLHS
+1083 QIIDDMTSLHS

-1103 AKVSQIKQNLSVQL
+1103 AKVSQIKQNLSTQL
-1117 TERIQTFRDI
+1117 TEGIQTFRDI
-1127 HAHSFNELYQLSD
+1127 HAHSFNELYQLAD
-1140 TLTVIEK
+1140 TLTATEK
-1147 KLSGTL
+1147 KLSGML
-1153 GISTEELY
+1153 GISIEELY
-1161 TSSADWITIALSKAQ
+1161 TDSADWITIALSKAR
-1176 TWKDNLDKLK
+1176 TWKENLDKLK

-1195 QTLNKLGIGFVATE
+1195 QTLHSLGIGFIATE
-1209 YKEKNIPTDQ
+1209 YKEKNIPTSQ
-1219 LTDIFCKSFYQAVI
+1219 LTDSFRKSFYQAAI
-1233 QYIIAKEPTLE
+1233 RYIIAKEPTLE

-1269 KKELFA
+1269 QRELFA
-1275 RLASNIPSFTHEAIQ
+1275 WLASNIPSFTHEAIQ

-1383 TSFFSVSTVD
+1383 TSFFSVNTID

-1511 EDLLSDLFIFH
+1511 EDLLSDLFIFY

-1555 VGYGPDTE
+1555 VGYGPDAE

-1573 NRVGGE
+1573 NRAGGE

-1594 IYSTLRSDMIDL
+1594 IYSTLRSEMIDL

-1621 EYAEKGI
+1621 EYAEKGT
-1628 RNTINSVTAQ
+1628 RSTISSVPRQ
-1638 STEAAASI
+1638 LSEATVSI
-1646 ENIIADK
+1646 ETIIADR

-1676 VDTENTSNYQ
+1676 VDTENTSKYQ

-1706 IVQNNVLKALGWD
+1706 IVQNNVLKALGWN

-1728 WEKPDEVIAAI
+1728 WEKPDEVIATI

-1744 RKKSSKVNAQTTTS
+1744 RKKSSKVGSMTTAGINSTPTEVAAPAPTAQ
-1758 IGIGSDPMT
+1758 
-1767 AEKESVNKESTDK
+1767 
-1780 EKITKEEPIKE
+1780 IT
-1791 ESIKEAVPTV
+1791 
-1801 ERDNNEIS
+1801 NNEIS

-1816 ATSEKQTAFA
+1816 VAPEKQAA
-1826 SSAQSGIQ
+1826 SVLSTQNRIE
-1834 QKYRSAKITPGSYSP
+1834 QKYKFAKITPYSYSP
-1849 EDFFFSESYSILTSQ
+1849 EDFFFTDSYSILLSQ
-1864 IRKIIENEAPVS
+1864 IRKIMESEAPIS
-1876 KSLLCKKILFEW
+1876 KSLLCKKILSEW
-1888 GISRLGARVET
+1888 GISRLGTRVEA
-1899 QIETALDALNIY
+1899 QIETALDTLNIY
-1911 RTEHE
+1911 RTEYE
-1916 GFVFCWKNREQCIS
+1916 GLVFCWNDKEQCAS

-1937 SEREATDIAPEE
+1937 SDREATDIPPEE
-1949 IANAIRQVL
+1949 IANAIRQLL
-1958 TDSISLPVADLIK
+1958 TDSISLPAADLIK

-2010 TIAD
+2010 TIAN

>member
-7 FISVFFVI
+7 IISVFFVI

-60 ENTTPVPLKDIQ
+60 ENTTPAPLKDIQ
-72 VVITTEPTFGN
+72 VQITTEPTFGN
-83 AAPMA
+83 AAPIA
-88 VEQIPANGSIRL
+88 VAQIPPNESICL

-123 KIEITA
+123 KIEITS
-129 EAEPIFCQTYPIDI
+129 EAESVFCQTYPIDI

-168 AISPIIKKAA
+168 AIVPIIKRAA
-178 SILGQWTGNPS
+178 SILGQWTDNPS

-204 MAAIYTAIAE
+204 MAAIYTAITE
-214 QQIIYSTVPASFEEY
+214 QQIIYSTIPASFEEY

-258 EAIGLNALIV
+258 EAIGLNALII

-330 NGKLADGNNF
+330 NGKLTDGNSF
-340 LLAIDIKR
+340 ILAIDVKR
-348 ARYSGVRPIPQRI
+348 ARHSGIRPIPQRI
-361 LHGQVWEVDE
+361 LHGQVWEVEE
-371 KETNIQKSAVH
+371 KETDIQKSAVH

-397 TQTVITKQLLWE
+397 TQAVITKQLLWE

-432 LIPANLACLED
+432 LIPANLSCLED

-465 DFGIYSSVPE
+465 DFGIYSSIPE
-475 SDPVVG
+475 SDPMVG

-496 SENDLGKALTHLYR
+496 PENDLGKALTHLYR

-536 PSSERPRYAPILLMP
+536 PSSERPRYAPILLLP

-582 RQNFGITVSGLD
+582 RQNFGISISGLD

-644 HNNANKLVQNKI
+644 HNNANKMVQNKI

-674 DATDMDKQLSPTDI
+674 DATDMDKQVSPADI

-794 EEFKKEA
+794 EEFRKEA

-839 VEPCFEIPQPYLDTL
+839 VESCFDIPQAYLDTL

-863 EAIESLVRT
+863 DAIELLVRT
-872 ANACGHPYRHPLT
+872 ANACGHPYQHPLT
-885 GISISE
+885 GISITE
-891 YSSAGKEEASQLLT
+891 YSSAVKEGSSQLLT
-905 GFIDLLN
+905 GFIDLLT

-917 LDVFSVLLKDTDIHP
+917 QDVFSVLLKDTDIHP

-939 IACIIR
+939 IAHIIQ

-975 HGQKRDEQRK
+975 HGQKRDEQRQ
-985 EIEAGFTKEILSINA
+985 EIETGFTQEILSINA
-1000 KQTVA
+1000 KQMLA
-1005 EWNRVSDQWFL
+1005 EWNRVSGQWFL

-1021 QRKIKKAINIY
+1021 QRKIRKAINVY

-1046 HRIIRYQEEEDAVQK
+1046 HRIIRYQEEAEAVQK

-1070 GRFGKN
+1070 GRPGKN
-1076 EDWTVIE
+1076 EDWNTIE
-1083 QIINDMASLHS
+1083 QIIDDMTSLHS

-1117 TERIQTFRDI
+1117 TEGIQTFRDI
-1127 HAHSFNELYQLSD
+1127 HAHSFNELYQLAD
-1140 TLTVIEK
+1140 TLTATEK
-1147 KLSGTL
+1147 KLSGML
-1153 GISTEELY
+1153 GISIEALY
-1161 TSSADWITIALSKAQ
+1161 TDSADWITIALSKAR
-1176 TWKDNLDKLK
+1176 TWKENLDKLK

-1195 QTLNKLGIGFVATE
+1195 QTLRSLGIGFIATE
-1209 YKEKNIPTDQ
+1209 YKEKNIPTGQ
-1219 LTDIFCKSFYQAVI
+1219 LTDSFRKSFYQAAI
-1233 QYIIAKEPTLE
+1233 RYIIAKEPTLE

-1269 KKELFA
+1269 QRELFA

-1383 TSFFSVSTVD
+1383 TSFFSVNTID

-1438 YDNKLMTFPSPD
+1438 YNNKLMTFPSPD

-1511 EDLLSDLFIFH
+1511 EDLLSDLFIFY

-1555 VGYGPDTE
+1555 VGYGPDAE

-1573 NRVGGE
+1573 NRAGGE

-1594 IYSTLRSDMIDL
+1594 IYSTLRSEMIDL

-1621 EYAEKGI
+1621 EYAEKGT
-1628 RNTINSVTAQ
+1628 RSTISSVPRQ
-1638 STEAAASI
+1638 LSEATVSI
-1646 ENIIADK
+1646 ETIIADR

-1676 VDTENTSNYQ
+1676 VDTENTSKYQ

-1728 WEKPDEVIAAI
+1728 WEKPDEVIATI

-1744 RKKSSKVNAQTTTS
+1744 RKKSSKVGSMTTAGINSTPTEVAAPAPTAQTT
-1758 IGIGSDPMT
+1758 
-1767 AEKESVNKESTDK
+1767 
-1780 EKITKEEPIKE
+1780 
-1791 ESIKEAVPTV
+1791 
-1801 ERDNNEIS
+1801 NNEIS

-1816 ATSEKQTAFA
+1816 AAPEKQAA
-1826 SSAQSGIQ
+1826 SVLSTQNRIE
-1834 QKYRSAKITPGSYSP
+1834 QKYKFAKITPYSYSP
-1849 EDFFFSESYSILTSQ
+1849 EDFFFTDSYSILLSQ
-1864 IRKIIENEAPVS
+1864 IRKIMESEAPIS
-1876 KSLLCKKILFEW
+1876 KSLLCKKILSEW
-1888 GISRLGARVET
+1888 GISRLGTRIEA
-1899 QIETALDALNIY
+1899 QIETALDTLNIY
-1911 RTEHE
+1911 RTEYE
-1916 GFVFCWKNREQCIS
+1916 GLVFCWNDKEQCAS

-1937 SEREATDIAPEE
+1937 SDREATDIPPEE
-1949 IANAIRQVL
+1949 IANAIRQLL
-1958 TDSISLPVADLIK
+1958 TDSISLPAADLIK

-2010 TIAD
+2010 TIAN

>member
-7 FISVFFVI
+7 IISVFFVI

-21 TVFAMDER
+21 TVFAMNER

-60 ENTTPVPLKDIQ
+60 ENTTPAPLKDIQ
-72 VVITTEPTFGN
+72 VQITTEPTFGN
-83 AAPMA
+83 AAPIA
-88 VEQIPANGSIRL
+88 VAQIPPNESIGL

-123 KIEITA
+123 KIEITS
-129 EAEPIFCQTYPIDI
+129 EAESVFCQTYPIDI

-168 AISPIIKKAA
+168 AIVPIIKRAA
-178 SILGQWTGNPS
+178 SILGQWTDNPS

-204 MAAIYTAIAE
+204 MAAIYTAITE
-214 QQIIYSTVPASFEEY
+214 QQIIYSTIPASFEEY

-258 EAIGLNALIV
+258 EAIGLNALII

-330 NGKLADGNNF
+330 NGKLTDGNSF
-340 LLAIDIKR
+340 ILAIDVKR
-348 ARYSGVRPIPQRI
+348 ARHSGIRPIPQRI
-361 LHGQVWEVDE
+361 LHGQVWEVEE
-371 KETNIQKSAVH
+371 KETDIQRSAVH

-397 TQTVITKQLLWE
+397 TQAVITKQLLWE

-432 LIPANLACLED
+432 LIPANLSCLED

-465 DFGIYSSVPE
+465 DFGIYSSIPE
-475 SDPVVG
+475 SDPMVG

-496 SENDLGKALTHLYR
+496 PENDLGKALTHLYR

-536 PSSERPRYAPILLMP
+536 PSSERPRYAPILLLP

-582 RQNFGITVSGLD
+582 RQNFGIAISGLD

-674 DATDMDKQLSPTDI
+674 DATDMDKQVSPADI

-750 VVQNRLAA
+750 VVQSRLAA
-758 IGLAPFCLEIHSNKT
+758 IGLTPFCLEIHSNKA

-794 EEFKKEA
+794 EEFRKEA

-839 VEPCFEIPQPYLDTL
+839 VESCFDIPQAYLDTL

-863 EAIESLVRT
+863 DAIELLVRT
-872 ANACGHPYRHPLT
+872 ANACGHPYQHPLT
-885 GISISE
+885 GISITE
-891 YSSAGKEEASQLLT
+891 YSSAVKEESSLLLT
-905 GFIDLLN
+905 GFIDLLT

-917 LDVFSVLLKDTDIHP
+917 LDVFSILLKDTDIHP

-939 IACIIR
+939 IAHIIR

-975 HGQKRDEQRK
+975 HGRKRDEQRK
-985 EIEAGFTKEILSINA
+985 EIETGFTQEILSINA
-1000 KQTVA
+1000 KQMLA
-1005 EWNRVSDQWFL
+1005 EWNRVSGQWFL

-1021 QRKIKKAINIY
+1021 QRKIRKAINIY

-1046 HRIIRYQEEEDAVQK
+1046 HRIIRYQEEAEAVRK
-1061 YTGQLPSLF
+1061 YIGQLPSLF
-1070 GRFGKN
+1070 GRPGKN
-1076 EDWTVIE
+1076 EDWNTIE
-1083 QIINDMASLHS
+1083 QIIDDMASLHS

-1103 AKVSQIKQNLSVQL
+1103 AKVSQIKQNLSAQL
-1117 TERIQTFRDI
+1117 TEGIQTFRDI
-1127 HAHSFNELYQLSD
+1127 HAHSFNELYQLAD
-1140 TLTVIEK
+1140 TLTATEK
-1147 KLSGTL
+1147 KLSGML
-1153 GISTEELY
+1153 GISIEELY
-1161 TSSADWITIALSKAQ
+1161 TDSADWITIALSKAR
-1176 TWKDNLDKLK
+1176 TWKENLDKLK

-1195 QTLNKLGIGFVATE
+1195 QTLHSLGIGFIATE
-1209 YKEKNIPTDQ
+1209 YKEKNIPTGQ
-1219 LTDIFCKSFYQAVI
+1219 LTDSFRKSFYQAAI
-1233 QYIIAKEPTLE
+1233 RYIIAKEPTLE

-1269 KKELFA
+1269 QRELFA

-1326 CMLMSPLSVAQFIDT
+1326 CMLMSPLSVAQLIDT

-1383 TSFFSVSTVD
+1383 TSFFSVNTID

-1511 EDLLSDLFIFH
+1511 EDLLSDLFIFY

-1555 VGYGPDTE
+1555 VGYGPDAE

-1573 NRVGGE
+1573 NRAGGE

-1621 EYAEKGI
+1621 EYAEKGT
-1628 RNTINSVTAQ
+1628 RSTINSVPRQ
-1638 STEAAASI
+1638 LSEATASI
-1646 ENIIADK
+1646 ETIIADR

-1728 WEKPDEVIAAI
+1728 WEKPDEVMATI

-1744 RKKSSKVNAQTTTS
+1744 RKKNSE
-1758 IGIGSDPMT
+1758 IGSMT
-1767 AEKESVNKESTDK
+1767 ATEINSTPT
-1780 EKITKEEPIKE
+1780 EVAALAPTAQIT
-1791 ESIKEAVPTV
+1791 
-1801 ERDNNEIS
+1801 NNEIS

-1816 ATSEKQTAFA
+1816 VAPEKQATSVLSTQNRLE
-1826 SSAQSGIQ
+1826 
-1834 QKYRSAKITPGSYSP
+1834 QKYKFAKITPYSYSP
-1849 EDFFFSESYSILTSQ
+1849 EDFFFTDSYSILLSQ
-1864 IRKIIENEAPVS
+1864 IRKIMESEAPIS
-1876 KSLLCKKILFEW
+1876 KSLLCKKILSEW
-1888 GISRLGARVET
+1888 GISRLGTRVEA
-1899 QIETALDALNIY
+1899 QIETALDTLNIY
-1911 RTEHE
+1911 RTEYE
-1916 GFVFCWKNREQCIS
+1916 GLVFCWNDKEQCAS

-1937 SEREATDIAPEE
+1937 SDREAADIPPEE
-1949 IANAIRQVL
+1949 IANAIRQLL
-1958 TDSISLPVADLIK
+1958 TDSISLPAADLIK

-2010 TIAD
+2010 TIAN

>member
-7 FISVFFVI
+7 IISVFFVI

-29 LDKVKVQCDYLPL
+29 LDKIKVQCDYLPL

-60 ENTTPVPLKDIQ
+60 ENTTPAPLKDIQ
-72 VVITTEPTFGN
+72 VQITTEPTFGN
-83 AAPMA
+83 AAPIA
-88 VEQIPANGSIRL
+88 VAQIPPNESICL

-123 KIEITA
+123 KIEITS
-129 EAEPIFCQTYPIDI
+129 EAESVFCQTYPIDI

-168 AISPIIKKAA
+168 AIVPIIKRAA
-178 SILGQWTGNPS
+178 SILGQWTDNPS

-204 MAAIYTAIAE
+204 MAAIYTAITE
-214 QQIIYSTVPASFEEY
+214 QQIIYSTIPASFEEY

-258 EAIGLNALIV
+258 EAIGLNALII

-330 NGKLADGNNF
+330 NGKLTDGNSF
-340 LLAIDIKR
+340 ILAIDVKR
-348 ARYSGVRPIPQRI
+348 ARHSGIRPIPQRI
-361 LHGQVWEVDE
+361 LHGQVWEVEE
-371 KETNIQKSAVH
+371 KETDIQKSAVH

-432 LIPANLACLED
+432 LIPANLSCLED

-465 DFGIYSSVPE
+465 DFGIYSSIPE
-475 SDPVVG
+475 SDPMVG

-496 SENDLGKALTHLYR
+496 PENDLGKALTHLYR

-536 PSSERPRYAPILLMP
+536 PSSERPRYAPILLLP

-582 RQNFGITVSGLD
+582 RQNFGITISGLD

-674 DATDMDKQLSPTDI
+674 DATDMDKQVSPADI

-794 EEFKKEA
+794 EEFRKEA

-839 VEPCFEIPQPYLDTL
+839 VESCFDIPQAYLDTL

-863 EAIESLVRT
+863 DAIELLVRT
-872 ANACGHPYRHPLT
+872 ANACGHPYQHPLT
-885 GISISE
+885 GISITE
-891 YSSAGKEEASQLLT
+891 YSSAVKEGSSQLLT
-905 GFIDLLN
+905 GFIDLLT

-917 LDVFSVLLKDTDIHP
+917 LDVFSILLKDTDIHP

-939 IACIIR
+939 ISHIIR

-975 HGQKRDEQRK
+975 HGRKRDEQRK
-985 EIEAGFTKEILSINA
+985 EIETGFIQEILSINA
-1000 KQTVA
+1000 KQMLA
-1005 EWNRVSDQWFL
+1005 EWNRVSGQWFL

-1021 QRKIKKAINIY
+1021 QRKIRKAINVY

-1046 HRIIRYQEEEDAVQK
+1046 HRIIRYQEEAEAVRK
-1061 YTGQLPSLF
+1061 YIGQLPSLF
-1070 GRFGKN
+1070 GRPGKN
-1076 EDWTVIE
+1076 EDWNTIE
-1083 QIINDMASLHS
+1083 QIIDDMTSLHS

-1103 AKVSQIKQNLSVQL
+1103 AKVSQIKQNLSAQL
-1117 TERIQTFRDI
+1117 TEGIQTFRDI
-1127 HAHSFNELYQLSD
+1127 HAHSFNELYQLAD
-1140 TLTVIEK
+1140 TLTATEK
-1147 KLSGTL
+1147 KLSGML
-1153 GISTEELY
+1153 GISIEELY
-1161 TSSADWITIALSKAQ
+1161 TDSADWITIALSKAR
-1176 TWKDNLDKLK
+1176 TWKENLDKLK

-1195 QTLNKLGIGFVATE
+1195 QTLHSLGIGFIATE
-1209 YKEKNIPTDQ
+1209 YKEKNIPTSQ
-1219 LTDIFCKSFYQAVI
+1219 LTDSFRKSFYQAAI
-1233 QYIIAKEPTLE
+1233 RYIIAKEPTLE

-1260 ISAKFEETT
+1260 ISTKFEETT
-1269 KKELFA
+1269 QRELFA

-1383 TSFFSVSTVD
+1383 TSFFSVNTID

-1511 EDLLSDLFIFH
+1511 EDLLSDLFIFY

-1555 VGYGPDTE
+1555 VGYGPDAE

-1573 NRVGGE
+1573 NRAGGE

-1621 EYAEKGI
+1621 EYAEKGT
-1628 RNTINSVTAQ
+1628 RSTISSVPRQ
-1638 STEAAASI
+1638 LSEATASI
-1646 ENIIADK
+1646 ETIIADR

-1706 IVQNNVLKALGWD
+1706 IVQNNVLKALGWN

-1728 WEKPDEVIAAI
+1728 WEKPDEVMATI

-1744 RKKSSKVNAQTTTS
+1744 RKKNSE
-1758 IGIGSDPMT
+1758 IGSMT
-1767 AEKESVNKESTDK
+1767 ATEINSTPT
-1780 EKITKEEPIKE
+1780 EVTAPAPTAQIT
-1791 ESIKEAVPTV
+1791 
-1801 ERDNNEIS
+1801 NNDIS

-1816 ATSEKQTAFA
+1816 VAPEKQAA
-1826 SSAQSGIQ
+1826 SVLSTQNRIE
-1834 QKYRSAKITPGSYSP
+1834 QKYKFAKITPYSYSP
-1849 EDFFFSESYSILTSQ
+1849 EDFFFTDSYSILLSQ
-1864 IRKIIENEAPVS
+1864 IRKIMESEAPIS
-1876 KSLLCKKILFEW
+1876 KSLLCKKILSEW
-1888 GISRLGARVET
+1888 GISRLGTRVEA
-1899 QIETALDALNIY
+1899 QIETALDTLNIY
-1911 RTEHE
+1911 RTEYE
-1916 GFVFCWKNREQCIS
+1916 GLVFCWNDKEQCAS

-1937 SEREATDIAPEE
+1937 SDREATDIPPEE
-1949 IANAIRQVL
+1949 IANAIRQLL
-1958 TDSISLPVADLIK
+1958 TDSISLPAADLIK

-2010 TIAD
+2010 TIAN

>member
-1 MAEEKR
+1 
-7 FISVFFVI
+7 
-15 LQSLIY
+15 
-21 TVFAMDER
+21 MDER
-29 LDKVKVQCDYLPL
+29 LDKIKVQCDYLPL

-60 ENTTPVPLKDIQ
+60 ENTTPAPLKDIQ
-72 VVITTEPTFGN
+72 VQITTEPTFGN
-83 AAPMA
+83 AAPIA
-88 VEQIPANGSIRL
+88 VAQIPPNESICL

-123 KIEITA
+123 KIEITS
-129 EAEPIFCQTYPIDI
+129 EAESVFCQTYPIDI

-168 AISPIIKKAA
+168 AIVPIIKRAA
-178 SILGQWTGNPS
+178 SILGQWTDNPS

-204 MAAIYTAIAE
+204 MAAIYTAITE
-214 QQIIYSTVPASFEEY
+214 QQIIYSTIPASFEEY

-258 EAIGLNALIV
+258 EAIGLNALII

-330 NGKLADGNNF
+330 NGKLTDGNSF
-340 LLAIDIKR
+340 ILAIDVKR
-348 ARYSGVRPIPQRI
+348 ARHSGIRPIPQRI
-361 LHGQVWEVDE
+361 LHGQVWEVEE
-371 KETNIQKSAVH
+371 KETDIQKSAVH

-432 LIPANLACLED
+432 LIPANLSCLED

-465 DFGIYSSVPE
+465 DFGIYSSIPE
-475 SDPVVG
+475 SDPMVG

-496 SENDLGKALTHLYR
+496 PENDLGKALTHLYR

-536 PSSERPRYAPILLMP
+536 PSSERPRYAPILLLP

-582 RQNFGITVSGLD
+582 RQNFGITISGLD

-644 HNNANKLVQNKI
+644 HNNANKLTQNKI

-674 DATDMDKQLSPTDI
+674 DATDMDKQVSPADI

-794 EEFKKEA
+794 EEFRKEA

-839 VEPCFEIPQPYLDTL
+839 VESCFDIPQAYLDTL

-863 EAIESLVRT
+863 DAIELLVRT
-872 ANACGHPYRHPLT
+872 ANACGHPYQHPLT
-885 GISISE
+885 GISITE
-891 YSSAGKEEASQLLT
+891 YSSAVKEGSSQLLT
-905 GFIDLLN
+905 GFIDLLT

-917 LDVFSVLLKDTDIHP
+917 QDVFSVLLKDTDIHP
-932 TRKDFQT
+932 TRKDFRT
-939 IACIIR
+939 ICHIIR

-975 HGQKRDEQRK
+975 HGRKRDEQRK
-985 EIEAGFTKEILSINA
+985 EIETGFIQEILSINA
-1000 KQTVA
+1000 KQMLA
-1005 EWNRVSDQWFL
+1005 EWNRVSGQWFL

-1021 QRKIKKAINIY
+1021 QRKIRKAINVY

-1046 HRIIRYQEEEDAVQK
+1046 HRIIRYQEEAETVRK
-1061 YTGQLPSLF
+1061 YIGQLPSLF
-1070 GRFGKN
+1070 GRPGKN
-1076 EDWTVIE
+1076 EDWNTIE
-1083 QIINDMASLHS
+1083 QIIDDMTSLHS

-1103 AKVSQIKQNLSVQL
+1103 AKVSQIKQNLSAQL
-1117 TERIQTFRDI
+1117 TEGIQTFRDI
-1127 HAHSFNELYQLSD
+1127 HAHSFNELYQLAD
-1140 TLTVIEK
+1140 TLTATEK
-1147 KLSGTL
+1147 KLSGML
-1153 GISTEELY
+1153 GISIEELY
-1161 TSSADWITIALSKAQ
+1161 TDSADWITIALSKAR
-1176 TWKDNLDKLK
+1176 TWKENLDKLK

-1195 QTLNKLGIGFVATE
+1195 QTLHSLGIGFIATE
-1209 YKEKNIPTDQ
+1209 YKEKNIPTSQ
-1219 LTDIFCKSFYQAVI
+1219 LTDSFRKSFYQAAI
-1233 QYIIAKEPTLE
+1233 RYIIAKEPTLE

-1269 KKELFA
+1269 QRELFA

-1383 TSFFSVSTVD
+1383 TSFFSVNTID

-1496 SIGVVTFSI
+1496 SIAEYLLYMW
-1505 VQQALI
+1505 QI
-1511 EDLLSDLFIFH
+1511 EDIIRAYGCSLPVIKKNYVDRFDFTPEQREEELDWFGNLIRMMNEEGKREGGHLNINKVILKDVIDLHGMLLQSTKFPIYNAEYYKVLPFIVELRQRGDKDLNEIETCLDALYGVMMLRLQKKKITPETERAIKEITVFIGLLSDYY
-1522 PELETLAL
+1522 
-1530 ECDEPLFIKNLENV
+1530 IK
-1544 QGDERD
+1544 DR
-1550 VILFS
+1550 
-1555 VGYGPDTE
+1555 TE
-1563 GRVSMNFGPL
+1563 GLKFDDD
-1573 NRVGGE
+1573 
-1579 RRLNVAVSRARYEMI
+1579 
-1594 IYSTLRSDMIDL
+1594 DM
-1606 NRTSSIGVAG
+1606 
-1616 LKRFL
+1616 
-1621 EYAEKGI
+1621 
-1628 RNTINSVTAQ
+1628 
-1638 STEAAASI
+1638 
-1646 ENIIADK
+1646 
-1653 LRSLGY
+1653 
-1659 TVHTDI
+1659 
-1665 GCSGYKIDIGI
+1665 
-1676 VDTENTSNYQ
+1676 
-1686 LGIIC
+1686 
-1691 DGKNYKRTKTARDRE
+1691 
-1706 IVQNNVLKALGWD
+1706 
-1719 IYRIWTMDW
+1719 
-1728 WEKPDEVIAAI
+1728 
-1739 QEAIA
+1739 
-1744 RKKSSKVNAQTTTS
+1744 
-1758 IGIGSDPMT
+1758 
-1767 AEKESVNKESTDK
+1767 
-1780 EKITKEEPIKE
+1780 
-1791 ESIKEAVPTV
+1791 
-1801 ERDNNEIS
+1801 
-1809 FVLKASP
+1809 
-1816 ATSEKQTAFA
+1816 
-1826 SSAQSGIQ
+1826 
-1834 QKYRSAKITPGSYSP
+1834 
-1849 EDFFFSESYSILTSQ
+1849 
-1864 IRKIIENEAPVS
+1864 
-1876 KSLLCKKILFEW
+1876 
-1888 GISRLGARVET
+1888 
-1899 QIETALDALNIY
+1899 
-1911 RTEHE
+1911 
-1916 GFVFCWKNREQCIS
+1916 
-1930 YSIYRPV
+1930 
-1937 SEREATDIAPEE
+1937 
-1949 IANAIRQVL
+1949 
-1958 TDSISLPVADLIK
+1958 
-1971 ACAQQFGFARMG
+1971 
-1983 SNIDAAMQRGIRE
+1983 
-1996 AVKRNY
+1996 
-2002 AKIENERV
+2002 
-2010 TIAD
+2010 

>member
-15 LQSLIY
+15 LQFLIY

-48 QNGASIIHQLSI
+48 QNGASVIHQLSI
-60 ENTTPVPLKDIQ
+60 KNTTPVPLKDIQ

-168 AISPIIKKAA
+168 AISPIIKRAA

-674 DATDMDKQLSPTDI
+674 DATDMDKTT
-688 VLPIIADSSQLEAI
+688 VANRHRIA
-702 YEAVHDKTF
+702 YHCRF
-711 ILHGPPGTGKSQTIT
+711 
-726 NIIAN
+726 
-731 ALYKGKRVLFVAE
+731 F
-744 KMAALS
+744 
-750 VVQNRLAA
+750 A
-758 IGLAPFCLEIHSNKT
+758 IGS
-773 KKSAVISQ
+773 
-781 LKETTEIIRQTPP
+781 
-794 EEFKKEA
+794 
-801 ERLLN
+801 
-806 LRAEL
+806 
-811 NQYIEALHK
+811 Y
-820 EYPFGVSL
+820 
-828 YDAIIHYQSVD
+828 
-839 VEPCFEIPQPYLDTL
+839 
-854 DKDTFAQWE
+854 
-863 EAIESLVRT
+863 
-872 ANACGHPYRHPLT
+872 
-885 GISISE
+885 
-891 YSSAGKEEASQLLT
+891 
-905 GFIDLLN
+905 
-912 TIRQK
+912 
-917 LDVFSVLLKDTDIHP
+917 
-932 TRKDFQT
+932 
-939 IACIIR
+939 
-945 RILDIPE
+945 
-952 LTPGL
+952 
-957 LTLPLLNET
+957 
-966 LNEYREVVV
+966 
-975 HGQKRDEQRK
+975 
-985 EIEAGFTKEILSINA
+985 
-1000 KQTVA
+1000 
-1005 EWNRVSDQWFL
+1005 
-1016 PRYFG
+1016 
-1021 QRKIKKAINIY
+1021 
-1032 ALKTIETEDIKPLL
+1032 
-1046 HRIIRYQEEEDAVQK
+1046 
-1061 YTGQLPSLF
+1061 
-1070 GRFGKN
+1070 
-1076 EDWTVIE
+1076 
-1083 QIINDMASLHS
+1083 
-1094 HLLNYAKDI
+1094 
-1103 AKVSQIKQNLSVQL
+1103 
-1117 TERIQTFRDI
+1117 
-1127 HAHSFNELYQLSD
+1127 
-1140 TLTVIEK
+1140 
-1147 KLSGTL
+1147 
-1153 GISTEELY
+1153 
-1161 TSSADWITIALSKAQ
+1161 
-1176 TWKDNLDKLK
+1176 
-1186 DWYQWLQAY
+1186 
-1195 QTLNKLGIGFVATE
+1195 
-1209 YKEKNIPTDQ
+1209 
-1219 LTDIFCKSFYQAVI
+1219 
-1233 QYIIAKEPTLE
+1233 
-1244 LFNGKIF
+1244 
-1251 NDIIAKYKQ
+1251 
-1260 ISAKFEETT
+1260 
-1269 KKELFA
+1269 
-1275 RLASNIPSFTHEAIQ
+1275 
-1290 SSEVGILQKNI
+1290 
-1301 RNNARGI
+1301 
-1308 SIRKLFDQIPT
+1308 
-1319 LLSRMCP
+1319 
-1326 CMLMSPLSVAQFIDT
+1326 
-1341 DADKFDL
+1341 
-1348 IVFDEASQMPTY
+1348 
-1360 EAVGAI
+1360 
-1366 ARGKNVI
+1366 
-1373 IVGDPKQMPP
+1373 
-1383 TSFFSVSTVD
+1383 
-1393 EDNIE
+1393 
-1398 MEDLESILDDCLALS
+1398 
-1413 IPSKYLLWHYRS
+1413 
-1425 KHESLIAF
+1425 
-1433 SNSEY
+1433 
-1438 YDNKLMTFPSPD
+1438 
-1450 NIESKVRIV
+1450 
-1459 NINGYYDKGKSRQ
+1459 
-1472 NRAEAQAVV
+1472 
-1481 DEIARRLRSEELRKK
+1481 LRS
-1496 SIGVVTFSI
+1496 
-1505 VQQALI
+1505 
-1511 EDLLSDLFIFH
+1511 
-1522 PELETLAL
+1522 
-1530 ECDEPLFIKNLENV
+1530 
-1544 QGDERD
+1544 
-1550 VILFS
+1550 
-1555 VGYGPDTE
+1555 
-1563 GRVSMNFGPL
+1563 
-1573 NRVGGE
+1573 
-1579 RRLNVAVSRARYEMI
+1579 
-1594 IYSTLRSDMIDL
+1594 
-1606 NRTSSIGVAG
+1606 
-1616 LKRFL
+1616 
-1621 EYAEKGI
+1621 
-1628 RNTINSVTAQ
+1628 
-1638 STEAAASI
+1638 
-1646 ENIIADK
+1646 
-1653 LRSLGY
+1653 Y
-1659 TVHTDI
+1659 T
-1665 GCSGYKIDIGI
+1665 
-1676 VDTENTSNYQ
+1676 
-1686 LGIIC
+1686 
-1691 DGKNYKRTKTARDRE
+1691 R
-1706 IVQNNVLKALGWD
+1706 
-1719 IYRIWTMDW
+1719 
-1728 WEKPDEVIAAI
+1728 
-1739 QEAIA
+1739 
-1744 RKKSSKVNAQTTTS
+1744 
-1758 IGIGSDPMT
+1758 
-1767 AEKESVNKESTDK
+1767 
-1780 EKITKEEPIKE
+1780 
-1791 ESIKEAVPTV
+1791 
-1801 ERDNNEIS
+1801 
-1809 FVLKASP
+1809 
-1816 ATSEKQTAFA
+1816 
-1826 SSAQSGIQ
+1826 
-1834 QKYRSAKITPGSYSP
+1834 
-1849 EDFFFSESYSILTSQ
+1849 
-1864 IRKIIENEAPVS
+1864 
-1876 KSLLCKKILFEW
+1876 
-1888 GISRLGARVET
+1888 
-1899 QIETALDALNIY
+1899 
-1911 RTEHE
+1911 
-1916 GFVFCWKNREQCIS
+1916 
-1930 YSIYRPV
+1930 
-1937 SEREATDIAPEE
+1937 
-1949 IANAIRQVL
+1949 
-1958 TDSISLPVADLIK
+1958 
-1971 ACAQQFGFARMG
+1971 
-1983 SNIDAAMQRGIRE
+1983 
-1996 AVKRNY
+1996 
-2002 AKIENERV
+2002 
-2010 TIAD
+2010 